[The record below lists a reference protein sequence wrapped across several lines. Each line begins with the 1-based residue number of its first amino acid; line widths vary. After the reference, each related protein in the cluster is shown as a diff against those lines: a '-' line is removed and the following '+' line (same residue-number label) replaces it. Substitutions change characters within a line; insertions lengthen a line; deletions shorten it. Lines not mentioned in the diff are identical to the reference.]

1 MYPLAD
7 VPVLQLSIPTH
18 DPDKLLELGRRL
30 RPLRDEGVLVIG
42 SGFMTHGLPYLTREM
57 VVDNI
62 APGWSRDFD
71 SWAAERIAAGDV
83 DGLASYE
90 TAAPG
95 VRYAHPTVDHYV
107 PLFVTLGAATDPEQP
122 AQTVL
127 DGFKMGLSRRS
138 LQLA

>member
-1 MYPLAD
+1 
-7 VPVLQLSIPTH
+7 
-18 DPDKLLELGRRL
+18 
-30 RPLRDEGVLVIG
+30 
-42 SGFMTHGLPYLTREM
+42 MTHGLPFLTREM

-71 SWAAERIAAGDV
+71 SWAAEKIAAGDV

-90 TAAPG
+90 SVAPG